1 MNFAQTTGGIN
12 HLRAALPESSSIL
25 ARMRALWSCPEERL
39 FTARRTRKK
48 IVLLPLRLHV
58 GAMDHRLPDLSGLES
73 ARPRRAIANST
84 GPALVGAFAEDQSAI
99 LS

>member
-1 MNFAQTTGGIN
+1 VPGKKIIY
-12 HLRAALPESSSIL
+12 RAENAE
-25 ARMRALWSCPEERL
+25 
-39 FTARRTRKK
+39 K